1 MINDVITF
9 DDLVRNSREKQA
21 NKEPKKIY
29 PPKDP
34 EREKEVFRRCMI
46 LNEELVKFYE
56 LIRRMHEEAA
66 RKSMEEFNLKC
77 IRDKKITETYNLA
90 IKILNEL
97 YGVENG

>member
-1 MINDVITF
+1 MIEYIRSF
-9 DDLVRNSREKQA
+9 DDLVRNSIEREA

-29 PPKDP
+29 PPKDE
-34 EREKEVFRRCMI
+34 EREIEVFRRCMI